1 MSASTISKEPVT
13 EQPRRG
19 PKPLLAEKGKGNGEI
34 TLLWFFI
41 VGPMVA
47 LAAAVPVFW
56 GWGLGWHDV
65 VLGAVFYIIAGLG
78 VTAGFHRYFTHG
90 AYKAKRWL
98 EITMAVAA
106 CLSLEMPPIGWV
118 AEHRRHHQFSD
129 EENDPHS
136 PWRFGTTKRAL
147 TKGFVY
153 SHMGW
158 LFNKERTNPERF
170 APDLLKDP
178 AMVWLDKH
186 YGYIAALSFL
196 LPTLIGGLW
205 SWSWQGAVTAFF
217 WAGLVRVSLLHHV
230 TFSINSICHM
240 VGDRPFD
247 SGDKAANFWPL
258 AILSF
263 GESWHNS
270 HHTDPSCARH
280 GVLKGQIDITARL
293 IWIFEKLGWAW
304 NVKWPRMDKFDSK
317 RLASA

>member
-1 MSASTISKEPVT
+1 M
-13 EQPRRG
+13 
-19 PKPLLAEKGKGNGEI
+19 
-34 TLLWFFI
+34 
-41 VGPMVA
+41 
-47 LAAAVPVFW
+47 
-56 GWGLGWHDV
+56 
-65 VLGAVFYIIAGLG
+65 VLGAVFYVIAGLG

-186 YGYIAALSFL
+186 YGYI
-196 LPTLIGGLW
+196 
-205 SWSWQGAVTAFF
+205 V
-217 WAGLVRVSLLHHV
+217 
-230 TFSINSICHM
+230 
-240 VGDRPFD
+240 
-247 SGDKAANFWPL
+247 
-258 AILSF
+258 
-263 GESWHNS
+263 
-270 HHTDPSCARH
+270 
-280 GVLKGQIDITARL
+280 
-293 IWIFEKLGWAW
+293 
-304 NVKWPRMDKFDSK
+304 
-317 RLASA
+317 ASASCCLLSSAGCGPGAGKVPLPPSSGRDWCAFRSCTM

>member
-1 MSASTISKEPVT
+1 
-13 EQPRRG
+13 
-19 PKPLLAEKGKGNGEI
+19 
-34 TLLWFFI
+34 
-41 VGPMVA
+41 
-47 LAAAVPVFW
+47 
-56 GWGLGWHDV
+56 
-65 VLGAVFYIIAGLG
+65 
-78 VTAGFHRYFTHG
+78 
-90 AYKAKRWL
+90 
-98 EITMAVAA
+98 
-106 CLSLEMPPIGWV
+106 
-118 AEHRRHHQFSD
+118 
-129 EENDPHS
+129 
-136 PWRFGTTKRAL
+136 
-147 TKGFVY
+147 
-153 SHMGW
+153 
-158 LFNKERTNPERF
+158 
-170 APDLLKDP
+170 
-178 AMVWLDKH
+178 MVWLDKH
-186 YGYIAALSFL
+186 YGYIVASTFL

>member
-1 MSASTISKEPVT
+1 MARDHHGRS
-13 EQPRRG
+13 
-19 PKPLLAEKGKGNGEI
+19 
-34 TLLWFFI
+34 
-41 VGPMVA
+41 
-47 LAAAVPVFW
+47 
-56 GWGLGWHDV
+56 GLFV
-65 VLGAVFYIIAGLG
+65 
-78 VTAGFHRYFTHG
+78 
-90 AYKAKRWL
+90 
-98 EITMAVAA
+98 
-106 CLSLEMPPIGWV
+106 LEMPPIGWV

-153 SHMGW
+153 PAWAGFSTKSG
-158 LFNKERTNPERF
+158 TNPERF

-186 YGYIAALSFL
+186 YGYIAASSFL

-247 SGDKAANFWPL
+247 SGDKAAELLALGHPQLRRVVAQLTPRRPELCSSRRSEGPDRHHREIDLDLREAGLGLERQMAPGWTSSTPSVWHPL
-258 AILSF
+258 RPLSTKP
-263 GESWHNS
+263 GERRGGYMP
-270 HHTDPSCARH
+270 PSLTPSSLSLFFAA
-280 GVLKGQIDITARL
+280 GVTRRRL
-293 IWIFEKLGWAW
+293 CDGSGIGTSEGGRGGPTS
-304 NVKWPRMDKFDSK
+304 V
-317 RLASA
+317 

>member
-1 MSASTISKEPVT
+1 MSASTISKEPLT
-13 EQPRRG
+13 GQPRRG

-65 VLGAVFYIIAGLG
+65 VLGAVFYVIAG
-78 VTAGFHRYFTHG
+78 
-90 AYKAKRWL
+90 
-98 EITMAVAA
+98 
-106 CLSLEMPPIGWV
+106 
-118 AEHRRHHQFSD
+118 
-129 EENDPHS
+129 
-136 PWRFGTTKRAL
+136 
-147 TKGFVY
+147 
-153 SHMGW
+153 
-158 LFNKERTNPERF
+158 PERF

-186 YGYIAALSFL
+186 YGYIVASSFL

-205 SWSWQGAVTAFF
+205 SRSWQGAVTAFF

-304 NVKWPRMDKFDSK
+304 NVKWPRMEKFDSK

>member
-1 MSASTISKEPVT
+1 
-13 EQPRRG
+13 
-19 PKPLLAEKGKGNGEI
+19 
-34 TLLWFFI
+34 
-41 VGPMVA
+41 
-47 LAAAVPVFW
+47 
-56 GWGLGWHDV
+56 
-65 VLGAVFYIIAGLG
+65 
-78 VTAGFHRYFTHG
+78 
-90 AYKAKRWL
+90 
-98 EITMAVAA
+98 MAVAA
-106 CLSLEMPPIGWV
+106 CLSLEMAPIGWV

-178 AMVWLDKH
+178 AMLWLDKH
-186 YGYIAALSFL
+186 YGYIVASSFL

-270 HHTDPSCARH
+270 HHTDPTLAFSDGALHLWGQSTEAKAKLMHERDCLHRLVSMPVVLIIHAPSHTMAR
-280 GVLKGQIDITARL
+280 
-293 IWIFEKLGWAW
+293 
-304 NVKWPRMDKFDSK
+304 PRTTPPV
-317 RLASA
+317 R